1 VVLAAHGYPG
11 APRAMDEIH
20 GLRALAAEEGDD
32 LWILHAGTRLSGDK
46 VVTGGGRVLTVAAL
60 GAGPAP
66 ARARAYGA
74 AARISF
80 AGMQRRSDVGAT
92 ET

>member
-1 VVLAAHGYPG
+1 
-11 APRAMDEIH
+11 MDEIH

-32 LWILHAGTRLSGDK
+32 LWILHAGTRLSDDK
-46 VVTGGGRVLTVAAL
+46 VVTGAGGSSPSRRSAP
-60 GAGPAP
+60 GPRRP
-66 ARARAYGA
+66 ERAAYGA

-80 AGMQRRSDVGAT
+80 AGMQGRSDVGAT